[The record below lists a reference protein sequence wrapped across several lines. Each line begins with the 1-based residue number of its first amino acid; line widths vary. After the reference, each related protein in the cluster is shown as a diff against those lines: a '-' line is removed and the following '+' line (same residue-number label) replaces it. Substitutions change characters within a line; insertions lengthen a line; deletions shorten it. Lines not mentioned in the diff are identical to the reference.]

1 MREGR
6 LTKWSDRKAEFRPT
20 AGNWGGDNQC
30 IAENGEYKTTC
41 SNSLA
46 TMDSVGKRERERE
59 RERDRERELVY
70 LQRLASTQ
78 PRVVICWP
86 PSTTLVYVSVLHSRS
101 LYM

>member
-59 RERDRERELVY
+59 RERISVFAETGKYTATCSNLLATINDAGICE
-70 LQRLASTQ
+70 RLA
-78 PRVVICWP
+78 
-86 PSTTLVYVSVLHSRS
+86 
-101 LYM
+101 